1 MGASCLSEEIAYWH
15 QNPQAGNPSGEGTTE
30 AIEGDIE
37 MKEKE
42 EKLEIMRGS
51 GNIFRDFGHP
61 DAELRHLKCQLAAEI
76 ISVLDDN
83 NWSVRHAQK
92 ETGFDAGDFSRIR
105 NADFRGITLDKMVR
119 MLEKL
124 NLRMKPMFE
133 KIPRRSERKT
143 NKDAHVLV

>member
-1 MGASCLSEEIAYWH
+1 
-15 QNPQAGNPSGEGTTE
+15 
-30 AIEGDIE
+30 

-76 ISVLDDN
+76 IGVLDDKT
-83 NWSVRHAQK
+83 WSVRHAQK